1 MHPFGATSAG
11 ESASFGVDGERSGF
25 TVARASPDRTH
36 RLVMEF
42 EPCDRVRFE
51 VDGRMSLRLTPME
64 VGNAVASK
72 LLAADD
78 AVRLSRAD
86 P

>member
-1 MHPFGATSAG
+1 
-11 ESASFGVDGERSGF
+11 
-25 TVARASPDRTH
+25 
-36 RLVMEF
+36 MEF

-64 VGNAVASK
+64 VGHLVASE
-72 LLAADD
+72 LLTTDD
-78 AVRLSRAD
+78 AVGLDCAD